1 MRAGL
6 DEVVGDFGRSVAT
19 NRTLARPCTLD
30 GRNRTYLEISRG
42 EILGNVITKE
52 TDFMGIFKQRES
64 QETMNNIELF
74 QSSATLHVHPDDYS
88 DLGSIVGNGV
98 RVGGVEYEI
107 TNMTRGTNFDDGEV
121 EHLTFT
127 LQRADFS

>member
-1 MRAGL
+1 MTVF
-6 DEVVGDFGRSVAT
+6 DVFQET
-19 NRTLARPCTLD
+19 PY
-30 GRNRTYLEISRG
+30 TYLEISRG
-42 EILGNVITKE
+42 EILGNVIEKE

-88 DLGSIVGNGV
+88 DLGSIVGNGI
-98 RVGGVEYEI
+98 RVDSVEYEI
-107 TNMTRGTNFDDGEV
+107 TNMTRGTNFDNGQV

-127 LQRADFS
+127 LQRASFS